1 MMSEKIYCIS
11 AKTEDLPNIVARKV
25 AEGFKAHDDP
35 VKVGN
40 GVVVQMM
47 VWRGEGSYLG
57 Y

>member
-1 MMSEKIYCIS
+1 MNEKIYCIS
-11 AKTEDLPNIVARKV
+11 AKEADMPKVVVRKIR
-25 AEGFKAHDDP
+25 EGFEEYDDP
-35 VKVGN
+35 VPVGG